1 MFDEEMNGI
10 VRGREGLTDL
20 QPILTGK
27 RKTNNRRI
35 GYTYIHRRIFCWS
48 LI

>member
-27 RKTNNRRI
+27 RKNEQ
-35 GYTYIHRRIFCWS
+35 
-48 LI
+48 